1 MDGQFKI
8 ALYNPDGN
16 AAGYAFNG
24 GGYGG
29 ATETSVNTAPDFAG
43 FGLTMDIDR
52 ADTYTYYAV
61 DKSLERVGAD
71 KTLVVTAQDIEQ
83 CTGVPTATA
92 TTTSTTTSTTLATTT
107 TTTMPLTT
115 TATTTTTTIMTTT
128 TKTTASITTATVITA
143 TTTTTTTVMD
153 AGSYCALNTVDD
165 GACDYHAVQAAI
177 AKDQGFSETAQKV
190 EILCHMLRVGFSLED
205 AYKAGFDAVDCDSA
219 SRREAC
225 NDVGSV
231 FTNEFNDACV
241 PALPVADES
250 GSPKGN
256 AAVTTAI
263 IVSTVV
269 VALIVLTVVFLLEMP
284 GRNKDGFAEVERR
297 AGQAPNPKRPRQ
309 VYSNPAYER
318 PESNSYNGN
327 DADC

>member
-43 FGLTMDIDR
+43 FGLTMEIDR

-92 TTTSTTTSTTLATTT
+92 TTTSTTTSTTLAITTT
-107 TTTMPLTT
+107 TATATTTTPMTITST

-205 AYKAGFDAVDCDSA
+205 SYKAGFDAVDCDSA

-231 FTNEFNDACV
+231 FTNEFNDAGV
-241 PALPVADES
+241 SALPVADES

-269 VALIVLTVVFLLEMP
+269 VALIVLTVVFLLKM
-284 GRNKDGFAEVERR
+284 
-297 AGQAPNPKRPRQ
+297 PRQ
-309 VYSNPAYER
+309 KQRWVCGS
-318 PESNSYNGN
+318 
-327 DADC
+327 